1 MIREG
6 LGKTTKGV
14 KCLDLLEILRFYGTE
29 TCLES
34 RYAVCRLPLG
44 RVSRPVNIRVSNP
57 VIPCVESR
65 YRAWLETR

>member
-1 MIREG
+1 MIKER

-14 KCLDLLEILRFYGTE
+14 KQLDLFEILRFCGPE
-29 TCLES
+29 VWLES

-44 RVSRPVNIRVSNP
+44 RVSRPVNIHVSNP
-57 VIPCVESR
+57 VIPWVESR

>member
-1 MIREG
+1 MIRER
-6 LGKTTKGV
+6 LGKTTRGV
-14 KCLDLLEILRFYGTE
+14 KWLDLLEILRFYGTKA
-29 TCLES
+29 CVES

-65 YRAWLETR
+65 YRAWFETR

>member
-1 MIREG
+1 MIKER
-6 LGKTTKGV
+6 LGKTTKGA
-14 KCLDLLEILRFYGTE
+14 KWLDSLEILRFYGTE
-29 TCLES
+29 AWLES

-57 VIPCVESR
+57 VMSWVESR

>member
-1 MIREG
+1 MIKER

-14 KCLDLLEILRFYGTE
+14 KQLDLFEILRFCGTE
-29 TCLES
+29 AWLES

-44 RVSRPVNIRVSNP
+44 RVSRPVNIHVSNP
-57 VIPCVESR
+57 VISWVESR

>member
-1 MIREG
+1 MIKER
-6 LGKTTKGV
+6 LGKTSKDV
-14 KCLDLLEILRFYGTE
+14 KQLGLFEILRFYGTE
-29 TCLES
+29 VCLES

-65 YRAWLETR
+65 YREWLESR